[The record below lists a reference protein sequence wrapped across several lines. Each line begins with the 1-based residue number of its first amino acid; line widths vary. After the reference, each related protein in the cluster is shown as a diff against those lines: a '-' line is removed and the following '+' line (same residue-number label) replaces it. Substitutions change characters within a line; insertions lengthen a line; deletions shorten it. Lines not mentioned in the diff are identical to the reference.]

1 MLRLLVH
8 ACNIFVRMKTYHLL
22 SFLLLMF
29 VLQLS
34 CTEGKRKAADGK
46 QRVLYIIN
54 SSHAESKNSSM
65 FLMPY
70 MAHFGIPFDTLDL
83 SGGDVPNDL
92 QQFNLIIFSH
102 KDLANGD
109 AQLKKRL
116 EETVSGALKE
126 GCGVVSFDPSL
137 GAASEKASSAASS
150 ADTLDF
156 SSEKHFITNG
166 HKPGER
172 LKLFGTLSVPASD
185 GNSGK
190 SLIAAGNSPLLY
202 IREENGGRLAQW
214 TSAEWM
220 QLKVLGP
227 LGGLD
232 DCLWRSI
239 VWAAKKP
246 FVMRG
251 LPPIVTMRVDDVAG
265 SGERWNK
272 SPLYWV
278 GTANKYGLKPW
289 LGLFIYNLNPAAIE
303 ELRGYILSG
312 NAVAFPH
319 GFGRP
324 MRKDNPPIGSKSRY
338 VGQRPGQE
346 QLSEGLYYNPKA
358 LPLRALEDDEYIYF
372 DHHNARPWSDAEAKR
387 GMEAVDQ
394 WYKDNQPLPMS
405 KYFLAHWG
413 EVGSNV
419 AEHMKNKWGIEFI
432 SYKKPADKP
441 WADTILW
448 VKKGP
453 FRLYEKQGTSTNA
466 TTPGLMGGRPTYYAD
481 FIEINGYEF
490 FNCVTEIKDVA
501 GYEWAPD
508 NDVKATADRGIR
520 MLSRALNSMAPAF
533 LFTHETDF
541 IYRITP
547 ENWDKELQLVTE
559 GIKSFNPIYLT
570 IDDGVRLVR
579 CTKTSTIGD
588 IQYNNADKSLRV
600 GLTGK
605 TDMESYFYLF
615 TENDGEVRH
624 ELVKI
629 PVFNGKTEVHTSFK

>member
-1 MLRLLVH
+1 
-8 ACNIFVRMKTYHLL
+8 
-22 SFLLLMF
+22 
-29 VLQLS
+29 
-34 CTEGKRKAADGK
+34 
-46 QRVLYIIN
+46 
-54 SSHAESKNSSM
+54 M

-83 SGGDVPNDL
+83 AKQSMPDDL
-92 QQFNLIIFSH
+92 QQFNLIILSH

-109 AQLKKRL
+109 AGKKQNL
-116 EETVSGALKE
+116 DKQISQALKE
-126 GCGVVSFDPSL
+126 GCGVVSFDASL
-137 GAASEKASSAASS
+137 ATASDSIPAASASAS
-150 ADTLDF
+150 DTLQFADD
-156 SSEKHFITNG
+156 KHFITEN
-166 HKPGER
+166 HRPGEK
-172 LKLFGTLSVPASD
+172 LKLFGMLGLPSMPSF
-185 GNSGK
+185 NGK
-190 SLIAAGNSPLLY
+190 GLIFSNNQPLLY
-202 IREENGGRLAQW
+202 VREENGGRIAQW

-220 QLKVLGP
+220 QLKILGP
-227 LGGLD
+227 IGGLD

-251 LPPIVTMRVDDVAG
+251 LPPIVTMRVDDVLG
-265 SGERWNK
+265 SGERWKK

-278 GTANKYGLKPW
+278 ETANKYGLKPW
-289 LGLFIYNLNPAAIE
+289 LGLFIYNLKPNTID
-303 ELRGYILSG
+303 ELRGYIQSG

-324 MRKDNPPIGSKSRY
+324 MRANNPPYGSKSRY
-338 VGQRPGQE
+338 IGQRPNQE
-346 QLSEGLYYNPKA
+346 QLDSGLYYNPKA
-358 LPLRALEDDEYIYF
+358 LPLRALEDDEYIYY

-387 GMEAVDQ
+387 GLEAVDQ
-394 WYKDNQPLPMS
+394 WYEDNKPLPMS

-413 EVGSNV
+413 EVGSNTI
-419 AEHMKNKWGIEFI
+419 EHISKKWGIEFI
-432 SYKKPADKP
+432 SYKKPVDKP

-448 VKKGP
+448 NKQGP
-453 FRLYEKQGTSTNA
+453 FRYYEKQGTSTNA

-481 FIEINGYEF
+481 FFEVNGHRF

-508 NDVKATADRGIR
+508 NDVKATADRGVR

-559 GIKSFNPIYLT
+559 GIKSFKPMYLT

-579 CTKTSTIGD
+579 TTKTSKLESIKF
-588 IQYNNADKSLRV
+588 NSADNSLQV
-600 GLTGK
+600 GLSGK
-605 TDMESYFYLF
+605 TDVTSYFYLF
-615 TENDGEVRH
+615 TEKEGTIEH
-624 ELVKI
+624 ELVQV
-629 PVFNGKTEVHTSFK
+629 PVFNDKTEVTTKLK